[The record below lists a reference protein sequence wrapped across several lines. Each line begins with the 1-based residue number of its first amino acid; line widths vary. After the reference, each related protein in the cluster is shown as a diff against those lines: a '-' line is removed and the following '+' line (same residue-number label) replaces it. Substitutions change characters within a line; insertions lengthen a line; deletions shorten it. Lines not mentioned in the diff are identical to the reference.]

1 MAGSARFTAILDAR
15 VLYPQLVRDVLMRLT
30 FAGLYHARWSA
41 TIEEEWTRNLLEKW
55 PEQAQAIE
63 RTVSLMRD
71 AVPDCLVVGYEKLVA
86 GLDLPDPDD
95 RHVLAAAIAG
105 HADAIATYN
114 LKDFPAEVLAIHH
127 IEAQHPDEFIMNQL
141 ELHDLTALGAI
152 KEMRASWTNPA
163 RSAEELVKALEL
175 RGLPQTA
182 AYLAKAS
189 KLI

>member
-1 MAGSARFTAILDAR
+1 M
-15 VLYPQLVRDVLMRLT
+15 
-30 FAGLYHARWSA
+30 
-41 TIEEEWTRNLLEKW
+41 
-55 PEQAQAIE
+55 
-63 RTVSLMRD
+63 
-71 AVPDCLVVGYEKLVA
+71 
-86 GLDLPDPDD
+86 
-95 RHVLAAAIAG
+95 
-105 HADAIATYN
+105 TYN

-152 KEMRASWTNPA
+152 KEMRAASWTNPA
-163 RSAEELVKALEL
+163 RSPEELVKALEL